1 MTLLIR
7 TQKTHK
13 VKSQVYAGLFFI
25 LITSLPPWRLSLVS
39 RNRAL
44 VLAVVLGLT
53 ITTAPAYAATPKPT
67 LAQIEAAKKAEAAK
81 KKIADAAAK
90 KLAAATQTL
99 RGLTAKASAARA
111 LYVKAQKELA
121 IATTA
126 ANAAAAHAQETAAQV
141 SAAHRTIGKL
151 AVNAFIMGGSLTDIE
166 PILSANGPQDLVD
179 QLTTLDSLG
188 AQNTTA
194 LNRFKAAE
202 VIAKAAKVQADNAKA
217 AQQAATEKVAA
228 AKKVADDAQSEQQK
242 EVSRLQ
248 KIQDDLMKELMSAR
262 KVRTTLEQ
270 QRALALLEE
279 SQANTATFTP
289 NQAKIWPN
297 TGFKGRSTI
306 RTSQAQRNVAVA
318 FAKKQVE
325 ARKPYIWGS
334 EGPNSFDCSGLVYA
348 AYKSAGL
355 GWPNWDRL
363 NSALY
368 STYTMH
374 VGLDELVPGD
384 LLFYSYKGTIST
396 IHHITI
402 YAGGGKMWEAN
413 SKGKGLLYSDVH
425 SIKGLM
431 PFGGRV

>member
-1 MTLLIR
+1 
-7 TQKTHK
+7 
-13 VKSQVYAGLFFI
+13 
-25 LITSLPPWRLSLVS
+25 VS

-67 LAQIEAAKKAEAAK
+67 LDQIEAAKKAEAAK

-99 RGLTAKASAARA
+99 RGLTAKAAAARA

-121 IATTA
+121 VATTA
-126 ANAAAAHAQETAAQV
+126 ANAAAAHALETAAQV

-166 PILSANGPQDLVD
+166 PVLSANGPQDLID

-202 VIAKAAKVQADNAKA
+202 VIAKAAKIQADNAKA
-217 AQQAATEKVAA
+217 VQQAATEKVAA

-248 KIQDDLMKELMSAR
+248 KIQDDLMRELMSAR

-306 RTSQAQRNVAVA
+306 RSTQAQRNVAVA

-325 ARKPYIWGS
+325 ARKPYVWGD
-334 EGPNSFDCSGLVYA
+334 EGPNAFDCSGLVYA
-348 AYKSAGL
+348 AYKAAGL

-384 LLFYSYKGTIST
+384 LLFYSYKGTVST